1 MSDTSKTPES
11 KTYKPILYVHPFYP
25 TFSIKEVP
33 EGEEPKYQV
42 KFNQA
47 YVYDHQNGIIHPPI
61 EISGMNSTFQIG
73 DEEAKTFY
81 VSLSLDE
88 GRAVDAALMTTV
100 GDVPASSED
109 AKYFLVCEIE
119 PDLTIKS
126 FKLRE
131 NIHWGFSKP
140 SVLTDLNTATYT
152 NRIAKHN
159 NGIKDAEDV
168 DINETITSIAR
179 SSDGFVYTNEEGK
192 ENEIEIPQGTKSIVI
207 PEELS
212 PMDGHKIATH
222 NDGGAGG
229 GVDEHIEETVTT
241 IALNSGVNGF
251 TYTDEAGVEHDIAFP
266 ANTKSVVTPES
277 LSPMDGHKI
286 ATHNDGAGVNEDIEE
301 TVTTITTYGGVN
313 GFVYTDEA
321 GEAHDIDFPD
331 AEDILPSGS
340 TGDII
345 YYNGVAWVTLAAP
358 TPAELAAF
366 YGDPVLHHNGTAPYW
381 GQDDYY
387 L

>member
-229 GVDEHIEETVTT
+229 GVDKDIEETVTT

-358 TPAELAAF
+358 TPAELASF
-366 YGDPVLHHNGTAPYW
+366 YGDPVLHHDGTAPYW
-381 GQDDYY
+381 GQDDYD

>member
-192 ENEIEIPQGTKSIVI
+192 ENEIEIPQGTKS
-207 PEELS
+207 
-212 PMDGHKIATH
+212 
-222 NDGGAGG
+222 
-229 GVDEHIEETVTT
+229 
-241 IALNSGVNGF
+241 
-251 TYTDEAGVEHDIAFP
+251 
-266 ANTKSVVTPES
+266 VVTPES

>member
-33 EGEEPKYQV
+33 EGGAPIYQV
-42 KFNQA
+42 RFNQA
-47 YVYDHQNGIIHPPI
+47 YVYDHQNDIIHPPI
-61 EISGMNSTFQIG
+61 EISGMSSTFQI
-73 DEEAKTFY
+73 DVAKKFY

-88 GRAVDAALMTTV
+88 GRVVNAALMETQ
-100 GDVPASSED
+100 GNVPASSED
-109 AKYFLVCEIE
+109 SKYFLVCEIE

-131 NIHWGFSKP
+131 NIHWAFSNP

-168 DINETITSIAR
+168 DINETITTIEL
-179 SSDGFVYTNEEGK
+179 SSDGFIYTNEEGN
-192 ENEIEIPQGTKSIVI
+192 ETEIELTTTKSILT
-207 PEELS
+207 PESLS

-229 GVDEHIEETVTT
+229 GVDTEIDETVTT
-241 IALNSGVNGF
+241 IDVTPDGF
-251 TYTDEAGVEHDIAFP
+251 IYTDEAG
-266 ANTKSVVTPES
+266 N
-277 LSPMDGHKI
+277 
-286 ATHNDGAGVNEDIEE
+286 ATE
-301 TVTTITTYGGVN
+301 
-313 GFVYTDEA
+313 
-321 GEAHDIDFPD
+321 IDLDRMPN
-331 AEDILPSGS
+331 GS
-340 TGDII
+340 TGDIL
-345 YYNGVAWVTLAAP
+345 YHNGVFWRTLAAP
-358 TPAELAAF
+358 TPAELATF